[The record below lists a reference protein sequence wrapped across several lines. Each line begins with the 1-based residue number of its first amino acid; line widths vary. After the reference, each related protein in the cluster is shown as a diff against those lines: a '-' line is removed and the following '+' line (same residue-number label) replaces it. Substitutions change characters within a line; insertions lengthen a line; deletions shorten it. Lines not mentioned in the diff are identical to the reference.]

1 MYLCYLDES
10 GTTDHSSNTRHFV
23 LLGLAFQASCW
34 KQVAQSLSIVKF
46 RYGITEAEIHTG
58 WLARQYPAQSGI
70 SGLERLTP
78 DQRRIQTETAWKALL
93 FDAHISKSQ
102 KQFADEKKKYDKS
115 WPYLHLTFEERIS
128 VLREILDALN
138 SMSFVRIFAE
148 CIDKTSCPEKQP
160 LELFE
165 QAFLQVVT
173 RFEAF
178 WGAISKNNRT
188 HGILIQDNN
197 PTVAAR
203 LTKLMKHYHNF
214 GTRYRSIEH
223 IVETPVFVDSQ
234 LTGMVQIADVC
245 AFAFRRFFDKGETDL
260 FDRIYSRIDRK
271 GNIVVGA
278 RHYVQSQQ
286 CSCRLCA
293 DHFKN

>member
-1 MYLCYLDES
+1 M
-10 GTTDHSSNTRHFV
+10 
-23 LLGLAFQASCW
+23 
-34 KQVAQSLSIVKF
+34 
-46 RYGITEAEIHTG
+46 
-58 WLARQYPAQSGI
+58 
-70 SGLERLTP
+70 
-78 DQRRIQTETAWKALL
+78 
-93 FDAHISKSQ
+93 
-102 KQFADEKKKYDKS
+102 
-115 WPYLHLTFEERIS
+115 S
-128 VLREILDALN
+128 VLREILDSLS

-148 CIDKTSCPEKQP
+148 CIDKTSCREKQP

-178 WGAISKNNRT
+178 LEAISKPHRT
-188 HGILIQDNN
+188 YGLLIQDNN

-203 LTKLMKHYHNF
+203 LTKLMKHFHDF
-214 GTRYRSIEH
+214 GTRYRNIEH

-271 GNIVVGA
+271 GNTLVGA
-278 RHYVQSQQ
+278 RHYVQGQQ
-286 CSCRLCA
+286 CTCRVCS
-293 DHFKN
+293 DHSKNQQ